1 MSFREIDEGLRRQ
14 ARKPQWAERWLRAVF
29 IEDWG
34 TKLLALVIA
43 LALWYGVT
51 GQRKPTTI
59 RVPRVPSENKRS
71 TQKVLLRENFRR
83 REAARRALRECLAE
97 SPSSQ

>member
-1 MSFREIDEGLRRQ
+1 MSFSELDEEVRRPVPK
-14 ARKPQWAERWLRAVF
+14 RHWAERWLRAIF

-34 TKLLALVIA
+34 TKLLALLIS

-59 RVPRVPSENKRS
+59 RVPRVPLNFRLPSNMEISNEPRNEVEITLTGNKR
-71 TQKVLLRENFRR
+71 
-83 REAARRALRECLAE
+83 ALDAINV
-97 SPSSQ
+97 

>member
-1 MSFREIDEGLRRQ
+1 MDKGLVKRQ
-14 ARKPQWAERWLRAVF
+14 AQPRHWTQRWLRVIF

-34 TKLLALVIA
+34 VKLLALVIS

-59 RVPRVPSENKRS
+59 RVPRVP
-71 TQKVLLRENFRR
+71 LNFR
-83 REAARRALRECLAE
+83 L
-97 SPSSQ
+97 PSDT